1 MYQHWSKMYGTQ
13 WESYIGIN
21 NLVKVVGSD
30 QIVGSEH
37 MSYEP
42 IKSPCNNIV
51 TTNFQGQTSHDGFG
65 AVSVAKIKSNV
76 SFQGEEYYDEDE
88 IEVPGWCFDQFPKIT
103 DPPMLNCQAYG
114 GDNFT
119 TSQFTN
125 SLYSVDESLLSNSAD
140 SHNSSEEEYSNF
152 QSGNMSFYDH
162 FPKKHDELFR
172 NDASIDEKPL
182 EISFQRTKSGSS
194 TKSQKQTLQ
203 LYGMCATSNNSASR
217 KAPTCKRRVRWT
229 EDLHES
235 FMIIVDHLGGPEK
248 AKPKAILDM
257 MKSNLLSISHVKSH
271 LQKCRSTIRM
281 HKALQERP
289 EEGHRTDRVADLQ
302 LKILKQ
308 IEESRQ
314 LHLEVRKSISQQ
326 LETQRKLQILIE
338 QHDKKLKLMQKERT
352 NQRKSWTQ
360 RERTVPK

>member
-1 MYQHWSKMYGTQ
+1 M
-13 WESYIGIN
+13 
-21 NLVKVVGSD
+21 
-30 QIVGSEH
+30 
-37 MSYEP
+37 
-42 IKSPCNNIV
+42 
-51 TTNFQGQTSHDGFG
+51 TTFQ
-65 AVSVAKIKSNV
+65 
-76 SFQGEEYYDEDE
+76 
-88 IEVPGWCFDQFPKIT
+88 
-103 DPPMLNCQAYG
+103 
-114 GDNFT
+114 
-119 TSQFTN
+119 
-125 SLYSVDESLLSNSAD
+125 
-140 SHNSSEEEYSNF
+140 
-152 QSGNMSFYDH
+152 
-162 FPKKHDELFR
+162 KKHNELFR
-172 NDASIDEKPL
+172 NDASIDENPL

-194 TKSQKQTLQ
+194 TKSQKQTPQ
-203 LYGMCATSNNSASR
+203 LYGMCATSNR

-271 LQKCRSTIRM
+271 LQKCRSTIRVGV
-281 HKALQERP
+281 HKALQEKP

-308 IEESRQ
+308 IEESQQ

-326 LETQRKLQILIE
+326 LETQRKLQTLIE
-338 QHDKKLKLMQKERT
+338 QHGNKLKLMQKERT